1 MFLSC
6 KDVFKYYL
14 CLYNEGKNKSRYRSL
29 ISLKMCPCLN
39 VRNRSVVNEHF
50 MMSIISMFF
59 TISASSQVL
68 ELSINLYD
76 QRESFTCQWMSSY
89 MVVVSN
95 YMPHDDSVTGGLC
108 RLTTRAKKVK
118 NKVVVI
124 KKSQFVNLMLLI
136 SERWTISRCLTNYV
150 NRQFE

>member
-68 ELSINLYD
+68 EISINLYD
-76 QRESFTCQWMSSY
+76 QRESFRVWPHCKFVLAFIPQQTCLPMYSLWETKNNGRLGRFLPLFSS
-89 MVVVSN
+89 
-95 YMPHDDSVTGGLC
+95 P
-108 RLTTRAKKVK
+108 
-118 NKVVVI
+118 
-124 KKSQFVNLMLLI
+124 
-136 SERWTISRCLTNYV
+136 
-150 NRQFE
+150 